1 VRTLFASAANWA
13 RHRAYSR
20 HISESMTAGS
30 CTSTELF
37 VSNFIFHGSAKVD
50 GSLRQPSRQPGNLKR
65 PPSSLSTSNAAGL
78 PEIGRRC
85 EATRDVGLWVGL
97 YFCTFLYQKTC
108 EPASFRFGS
117 PVLQLRPMHHA
128 GRQSRLH
135 ANGVGLGGSP
145 LALMDL
151 NLKFQRAISLGA
163 SKIFSGAGP
172 YSGWQSAVTVGPG
185 TCEAA
190 ICIMICAYTVLLAYI

>member
-1 VRTLFASAANWA
+1 MRTLFASAANWA

-65 PPSSLSTSNAAGL
+65 PPSSLSTSDAAGL

-85 EATRDVGLWVGL
+85 EATQRRWSVVGL
-97 YFCTFLYQKTC
+97 YFLQEKVSTKRRANQ
-108 EPASFRFGS
+108 PQDFR
-117 PVLQLRPMHHA
+117 V
-128 GRQSRLH
+128 RL
-135 ANGVGLGGSP
+135 AQFFNS
-145 LALMDL
+145 
-151 NLKFQRAISLGA
+151 
-163 SKIFSGAGP
+163 
-172 YSGWQSAVTVGPG
+172 
-185 TCEAA
+185 
-190 ICIMICAYTVLLAYI
+190 

>member
-1 VRTLFASAANWA
+1 
-13 RHRAYSR
+13 
-20 HISESMTAGS
+20 
-30 CTSTELF
+30 
-37 VSNFIFHGSAKVD
+37 
-50 GSLRQPSRQPGNLKR
+50 
-65 PPSSLSTSNAAGL
+65 
-78 PEIGRRC
+78 
-85 EATRDVGLWVGL
+85 
-97 YFCTFLYQKTC
+97 
-108 EPASFRFGS
+108 
-117 PVLQLRPMHHA
+117 MHHA

-135 ANGVGLGGSP
+135 ANGVELGGSP

-185 TCEAA
+185 ACEAA

>member
-1 VRTLFASAANWA
+1 MRTLFASAANWA

-97 YFCTFLYQKTC
+97 YFCTFFVPKDVRTSLL
-108 EPASFRFGS
+108 P
-117 PVLQLRPMHHA
+117 
-128 GRQSRLH
+128 SRL
-135 ANGVGLGGSP
+135 AQFFNSGRCTTP
-145 LALMDL
+145 A
-151 NLKFQRAISLGA
+151 ASLGSTPTA
-163 SKIFSGAGP
+163 
-172 YSGWQSAVTVGPG
+172 
-185 TCEAA
+185 
-190 ICIMICAYTVLLAYI
+190 